1 LINFKSFVI
10 AILVHFACP
19 ESKIIPNQLHDSSCI
34 FVLIFFDVLDVC
46 DGVIESLFGQIARF
60 WGVVQ
65 NLKLFSLLHKSYFV
79 AEHRE
84 VERQAQSDRV
94 RGLQISLR
102 DISRLFVS
110 SVRLQR
116 RLVVLSVL
124 SILGNV
130 TVVVSLHF

>member
-1 LINFKSFVI
+1 MINFKSFVI
-10 AILVHFACP
+10 AILVHFTGP
-19 ESKIIPNQLHDSSCI
+19 ESKIIPNQLHNSRSI
-34 FVLIFFDVLDVC
+34 FVLIFFDVFNVR
-46 DGVIESLFGQIARF
+46 DGVIEGLFSQIARF

-110 SVRLQR
+110 GVGLQR

-124 SILGNV
+124 SVLGNI